1 MIDHGE
7 VDPALAAL
15 AEQITRRLESG
26 DPVDV
31 EEYARRYPTWA
42 GSIRGFFPTL
52 RQLVAL
58 GRSASRGRGPLQSRE
73 GQDTQSFPPKS

>member
-1 MIDHGE
+1 
-7 VDPALAAL
+7 

-26 DPVDV
+26 DSVDV
-31 EEYARRYPTWA
+31 EEYARRYPSWA

-58 GRSASRGRGPLQSRE
+58 GQSASRGRNSLRSPEDRDPRS
-73 GQDTQSFPPKS
+73 SPPGL